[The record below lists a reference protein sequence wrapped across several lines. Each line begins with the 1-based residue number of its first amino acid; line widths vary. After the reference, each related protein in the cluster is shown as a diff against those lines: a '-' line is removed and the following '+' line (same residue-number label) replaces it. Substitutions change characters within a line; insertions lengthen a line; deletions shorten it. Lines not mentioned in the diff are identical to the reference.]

1 MADNIAIT
9 AGAGTAIKT
18 DQGSSTSAH
27 MQVMKLAY
35 SADGDETLVLA
46 DADGLEVQIGKSVDL
61 TVQPKAATAFPV
73 TDNGGVLSVDD
84 GAGSLTVDAPA
95 ATPVA
100 VRLSTGAAFIDTIP
114 VSDAGSTLSIDDNS
128 SSITVDGTVAV
139 TQSTPASSTN
149 GWPVKV
155 TDGTDTVGLYDPA
168 TVGRAA
174 AYLAAERAQRPWDS
188 RRICV
193 ARETRKLRRELAT
206 LAWEYARAALRVE
219 LMRVGCDCPLKEI
232 PRQRLELVREV
243 VKAAVRRMP

>member
-1 MADNIAIT
+1 MLCA
-9 AGAGTAIKT
+9 
-18 DQGSSTSAH
+18 
-27 MQVMKLAY
+27 L
-35 SADGDETLVLA
+35 
-46 DADGLEVQIGKSVDL
+46 
-61 TVQPKAATAFPV
+61 
-73 TDNGGVLSVDD
+73 
-84 GAGSLTVDAPA
+84 AGSRLTTREAMA
-95 ATPVA
+95 ELRLG
-100 VRLSTGAAFIDTIP
+100 VRQLYKRRRELGLVWRTEAWGGRRRIS
-114 VSDAGSTLSIDDNS
+114 
-128 SSITVDGTVAV
+128 
-139 TQSTPASSTN
+139 
-149 GWPVKV
+149 
-155 TDGTDTVGLYDPA
+155 LYDPA